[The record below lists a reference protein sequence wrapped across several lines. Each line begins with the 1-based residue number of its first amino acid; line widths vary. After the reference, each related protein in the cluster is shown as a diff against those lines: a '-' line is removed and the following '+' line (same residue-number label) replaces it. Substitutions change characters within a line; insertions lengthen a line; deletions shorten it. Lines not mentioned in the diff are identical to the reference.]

1 MRTLILIAAITAS
14 FAAVYWFMIRP
25 YLRAMPSLAET
36 WERIDARERTL
47 LNLIWARLD
56 GYKTFL
62 WSRFLILAGVLLPA
76 LQALEAVDLSQLVP
90 AKYAPY
96 IVVALALIGMITE
109 YLRRVTHK
117 PLELAPPEPVRI
129 EPVIAADDE
138 GYDRKNP
145 PVAGAA

>member
-1 MRTLILIAAITAS
+1 MRTLILLAAIAAS
-14 FAAVYWFMIRP
+14 LAAIYWFMIRP
-25 YLRAMPSLAET
+25 YLRAMPSLADT

-47 LNLIWARLD
+47 LHLIWARLD

-76 LQALEAVDLSQLVP
+76 LQALEAVDLSQIVP

-96 IVVALALIGMITE
+96 IMVGLALIGMVNE

-117 PLELAPPEPVRI
+117 PLELAPPDPVRI
-129 EPVIAADDE
+129 EPEVETEIVQAV
-138 GYDRKNP
+138 RP
-145 PVAGAA
+145 SV

>member
-1 MRTLILIAAITAS
+1 MRTLILIAAIAAS
-14 FAAVYWFMIRP
+14 LAAIYWFIIRP
-25 YLRAMPSLAET
+25 YLRAMPSLADT

-47 LNLIWARLD
+47 LHLIWARLD

-76 LQALEAVDLSQLVP
+76 LQALEAVDLSQIVP

-96 IVVALALIGMITE
+96 IVVGLALIGMVNE

-117 PLELAPPEPVRI
+117 PLELAPPDPVRI
-129 EPVIAADDE
+129 EPEVETEIVQAV
-138 GYDRKNP
+138 RP
-145 PVAGAA
+145 SV

>member
-1 MRTLILIAAITAS
+1 MRTLILLAAIAAS
-14 FAAVYWFMIRP
+14 LAAIYWFMIRP
-25 YLRAMPSLAET
+25 YLRAMPSLADT

-47 LNLIWARLD
+47 LHLIWARLD

-76 LQALEAVDLSQLVP
+76 LQALEAVDLSQIVP

-96 IVVALALIGMITE
+96 IMVGLALIGVVNE

-117 PLELAPPEPVRI
+117 PLELAPPDPVRI
-129 EPVIAADDE
+129 EPEVETEIVQAV
-138 GYDRKNP
+138 RP
-145 PVAGAA
+145 SV

>member
-1 MRTLILIAAITAS
+1 MRTLILLAAIAAS
-14 FAAVYWFMIRP
+14 LAVIYWFMIRP
-25 YLRAMPSLAET
+25 YLRAMPSLADT

-47 LNLIWARLD
+47 LHLIWARLD

-76 LQALEAVDLSQLVP
+76 LQALEAVDLSQIVP

-96 IVVALALIGMITE
+96 IMVGLALIGMVNE

-117 PLELAPPEPVRI
+117 PLELAPPDPVRI
-129 EPVIAADDE
+129 EPEVETEIVQAV
-138 GYDRKNP
+138 RP
-145 PVAGAA
+145 SV